1 MSWFNQVA
9 SARAEKTNSTHRVN
23 VIRIDEILPHP
34 TQVRDY
40 PDDTNKL
47 GIVYVGGYQCV
58 VSLKEY
64 KVGDLALY
72 IQPDTIV
79 PPTDP
84 FKFLWADREFADGT
98 IPEKL
103 RRITVRRFRKE
114 WSEGLLM
121 PISAFGT
128 QVDADVAFLNS
139 GHTMREGED
148 VAALLGFKHYVEP
161 EPVANINAKQQYK
174 GWPKSAKGWFYYI
187 LEVLHIYKQVTYG
200 SDQTKPP
207 KQFCPVYD
215 VEALKNY
222 PRTFA
227 EDENVFVTEKLH
239 GSNARY
245 IFTSADQ
252 KMHVG
257 SHNYWKSEASTC
269 IWRRALKEFP
279 WIEQFCREFPDHVL
293 YGEILPTQTGYRYGC
308 AKDEIKFRAFDV
320 LKPDGTYVDKQQLYG
335 MGPLG
340 LGQNLVPLLYV
351 GQWGTGESIKA
362 LAQGKSKL
370 DSSHLLEGIV
380 ISSAVERVVRGL
392 GRAQLKLKSMAFMEK
407 EGKNK

>member
-1 MSWFNQVA
+1 MSWFNRHEA
-9 SARAEKTNSTHRVN
+9 IAEKSNSTHRVN

-40 PDDTNKL
+40 PNDDNKL

-79 PPTDP
+79 PATEP

-98 IPEKL
+98 IPERL
-103 RRITVRRFRKE
+103 RRVTVRRFRKE

-121 PISAFGT
+121 PVSAFPEYEGLVAGLVEEEIIG
-128 QVDADVAFLNS
+128 QDFAD
-139 GHTMREGED
+139 
-148 VAALLGFKHYVEP
+148 LLGFKHYVEP

-174 GWPKSAKGWFYYI
+174 GWPKSAKGWFFFV
-187 LEVLHIYKQVTYG
+187 LEKLGIYKRVTYG

-222 PRTFA
+222 PRTYA

-245 IFTSADQ
+245 IFTTDDQ
-252 KMHVG
+252 KVHVG

-279 WIEQFCREFPDHVL
+279 WIEEFCRTYPDHVL
-293 YGEILPTQTGYRYGC
+293 YGEILPTQPGYRYGC
-308 AKDEIKFRAFDV
+308 AKDEIKFKVFDV
-320 LKPDGTYVDKQQLYG
+320 RRPDGTYVDKQELYSLD
-335 MGPLG
+335 PLG
-340 LGQNLVPLLYV
+340 TGQHLVPLLYV
-351 GQWGTGESIKA
+351 GQYGTGESIKA

-370 DSSHLLEGIV
+370 DASHLLEGIV
-380 ISSAVERVVRGL
+380 ISSATERTVRGL

>member
-1 MSWFNQVA
+1 MSWYNRPEA
-9 SARAEKTNSTHRVN
+9 IAEKTNSTHRVN
-23 VIRIDEILPHP
+23 VVRIEEILPH
-34 TQVRDY
+34 TNA
-40 PDDTNKL
+40 DTL
-47 GIVYVGGYQCV
+47 GIIYVGGYQV
-58 VSLKEY
+58 VVKKSDY

-79 PPTDP
+79 PVTEP

-98 IPEKL
+98 VPEKL

-114 WSEGLLM
+114 WSEGLLL
-121 PISAFGT
+121 PISEFGE
-128 QVDADVAFLNS
+128 QVDFDTAFLKGGHTVREGDDVA
-139 GHTMREGED
+139 E
-148 VAALLGFKHYVEP
+148 LLGFKHYVEP

-174 GWPKSAKGWFYYI
+174 GWPKSAKGWLLFV
-187 LEVLHIYKQVTYG
+187 LEKLHIYKQVTYG

-215 VEALKNY
+215 VEGFKNY

-227 EDENVFVTEKLH
+227 EDEWVMVTEKLH

-245 IFTSADQ
+245 IFTTSDQ

-257 SHNYWKSEASTC
+257 SHNYWKSETSTC

-279 WIEQFCREFPDHVL
+279 WIEEFCRAYPDHVL

-308 AKDEIKFRAFDV
+308 AKDQIKFLVFDV
-320 LKPDGTYVDKQQLYG
+320 LKPDGTYVNKCELYG
-335 MGPLG
+335 LDPLG
-340 LGQNLVPLLYV
+340 TGQHLVPLLYT
-351 GQWGTGESIKA
+351 GPYGDGTVVKTYAS
-362 LAQGKSKL
+362 GKSTL
-370 DSSHLLEGIV
+370 DNSHLLEGIV
-380 ISSAVERVVRGL
+380 VSAAQERQVRGL

-407 EGKNK
+407 EGKS